1 MYVYIFINTI
11 GMIYIYIYIYIIYIC
26 CCSVARS
33 CPTLCDPMDYSTP
46 GFSVLH
52 CLPVFHCSV
61 PKSCPTLCDFMD
73 CSTAGLPV
81 LHCLLEFAQTHVH
94 RVNDGI
100 QPSHPLSPPSPP
112 ALNLYKHQSLFLW
125 VSCLHHKVL
134 ELQLQHQSFQWI
146 FRLISFRIDWLD
158 LLALPSFSW
167 LIRK

>member
-1 MYVYIFINTI
+1 
-11 GMIYIYIYIYIIYIC
+11 
-26 CCSVARS
+26 
-33 CPTLCDPMDYSTP
+33 MDCSTP
-46 GFSVLH
+46 GFPILH
-52 CLPVFHCSV
+52 HLP
-61 PKSCPTLCDFMD
+61 
-73 CSTAGLPV
+73 
-81 LHCLLEFAQTHVH
+81 EFAQTHVH

-158 LLALPSFSW
+158 LLAVQGTLKSLPEFAQIHVHPVMLSNHILVYIYIYLHTCQHMHTHTLGNGEGQGSLACCSPW
-167 LIRK
+167 GHKELNTT